1 MPCRLC
7 GIIIIRYYLLADSA
21 DAEGMSLTAIYL
33 SCWVCCSLFDGAP
46 GPREAP
52 KTVSQASG
60 DTWLWKRVIVGHA
73 RGGIPKSE
81 VLVDCPTKLPDEE
94 EGKEENHGRDLEEKG
109 LKGCSL
115 QAEIYDRHIHTRDVS
130 MPAEVT
136 TDRRPWFYY
145 TY

>member
-1 MPCRLC
+1 MLEVE
-7 GIIIIRYYLLADSA
+7 LQ
-21 DAEGMSLTAIYL
+21 
-33 SCWVCCSLFDGAP
+33 
-46 GPREAP
+46 
-52 KTVSQASG
+52 KN
-60 DTWLWKRVIVGHA
+60 
-73 RGGIPKSE
+73 E

-94 EGKEENHGRDLEEKG
+94 EGKEEEDGRDLEEEG

-115 QAEIYDRHIHTRDVS
+115 RAEIYDRHIYTRDVS